1 MKGSKSYRGQ
11 ALFALVLLVWLCSL
25 CGVWVLSGILVWSA
39 GLLYVL
45 YDTWLIAY
53 VALRARAA
61 VREHD
66 AAKSETGALT
76 APTVAVIVAAR
87 NEALVLPA
95 TLAALLS
102 QSDRPDDILVVDD
115 GSMDRSHEV
124 LRDRFGVLFDPARP
138 LVLSATHRN
147 LRVLRKPNTGKAD
160 SLNGA
165 LRFIDCDVVVTLDAD
180 TVLAPGAIGAMRR
193 AFAREA
199 KLAAVCGVLT
209 PTCKRTRVGWVFEWF
224 QTFEY
229 LRAFLSRAAWMR
241 ANSLLLV
248 SGAFAGYRRNVLE
261 RLHGFDP
268 RCLVED
274 YELIHRLHHYAALH
288 GERWTVRVL
297 PDARAATDAP
307 ASIAGFLVQRR
318 RWFAG
323 FLQTQYKYRDM
334 TGNPRYGSVGRFML
348 PLKVID
354 TLQPF
359 YGLTAFVL
367 LVSFLAGRG
376 AVLKPVLV
384 VILVKIAIDLCFQM
398 WAVHLYHRWI
408 GEKPPARK
416 WALAMLASFAEPFSF
431 QLLRHSGALLG
442 WFSLLTRRVAW
453 APQRSARLTPISHTE
468 YSQ

>member
-1 MKGSKSYRGQ
+1 MNAIKSVRGNL
-11 ALFALVLLVWLCSL
+11 LFAFVLLVWLCSL

-66 AAKSETGALT
+66 ATRSDNVAPSV
-76 APTVAVIVAAR
+76 PTVAVIVAAR
-87 NEALVLPA
+87 NEASVLPA
-95 TLAALLS
+95 TLNALLS
-102 QSDRPDDILVVDD
+102 QADPPDDILVVDD
-115 GSMDRSHEV
+115 GSVDGSHEV
-124 LRDRFGVLFDPARP
+124 LLHRFGVPFAPARP
-138 LVLSATHRN
+138 LARSTIHGN
-147 LRVLRKPNTGKAD
+147 LRALRKPNTGKAD

-165 LRFIDCDVVVTLDAD
+165 LRFIDCDIVVTLDAD
-180 TVLAPGAIGAMRR
+180 TVLASGAVGAMRS

-199 KLAAVCGVLT
+199 ALAAVCGVLT
-209 PTCKRTRVGWVFEWF
+209 PTCKGAVMGRLFEWF

-241 ANSLLLV
+241 ADALLLV
-248 SGAFAGYRRNVLE
+248 SGAFAGYRRDVLQ

-288 GERWTVRVL
+288 GEHWTVRVL
-297 PDARAATDAP
+297 PDARATTDAP
-307 ASIAGFLVQRR
+307 ASLSGFLLQRR

-323 FLQTQYKYRDM
+323 FLQTQYKYRQM
-334 TGNPRYGSVGRFML
+334 TGNPRYGAVGRFML

-367 LVSFLAGRG
+367 LVSFLIGRS

-384 VILVKIAIDLCFQM
+384 VILVKIAIDLAFQM

-408 GEKPPARK
+408 GERPPARK

-442 WFSLLTRRVAW
+442 WFALLTRRVAW
-453 APQRSARLTPISHTE
+453 TPQRAARLTPIPRTE
-468 YSQ
+468 